1 MALQLCDP
9 ALVALQK
16 SVLERYQLPT
26 ALPSQMSVRQ
36 HMEVMQRDKK
46 VDAGQIR
53 WALPTAIG
61 HAVMTRDVPLA
72 VVEQVLINS

>member
-1 MALQLCDP
+1 
-9 ALVALQK
+9 
-16 SVLERYQLPT
+16 
-26 ALPSQMSVRQ
+26 MS
-36 HMEVMQRDKK
+36 RDKK